1 MFAKWTINVLS
12 WVSPWIFYQNEL
24 LDSLFVQLAS
34 QVESLF
40 CFISWPIPSIYTYT
54 IYTVHILIQMYAF
67 PIFSVSFPM
76 LRKPTCPKKMR
87 ETDHRFPEILYKLT
101 VFFRII
107 VAEVQG
113 KPGPLEI
120 VHRGFRWFIDAGP
133 ILEEVGSC
141 PCQWEGVGLLR
152 SIIVGCPWSHDNI
165 FAHWIPQK
173 VVP

>member
-1 MFAKWTINVLS
+1 MGF
-12 WVSPWIFYQNEL
+12 PWIFYQNEL

-101 VFFRII
+101 VFF
-107 VAEVQG
+107 
-113 KPGPLEI
+113 
-120 VHRGFRWFIDAGP
+120 
-133 ILEEVGSC
+133 GSL
-141 PCQWEGVGLLR
+141 WLR
-152 SIIVGCPWSHDNI
+152 SRVNQDRWKLFTEAFGDSSMLGQFWRKLEVVHVNG
-165 FAHWIPQK
+165 K
-173 VVP
+173 VWVY